1 MGKTLLEFQSTK
13 GDVLPAH
20 KVKIPQFLLINS

>member
-1 MGKTLLEFQSTK
+1 MGKTLLEFQSNK

-20 KVKIPQFLLINS
+20 KVSILFFNNSWL